1 MSTAYRHIKIPT
13 TGEKI
18 TVRNGKLH
26 VPEQPIVGYVEGD
39 GIGPDITKACLRI
52 WDAAVD
58 KAYGGK
64 RRIHWCETFL
74 GEKAAGL
81 YDGNYCPDE
90 TLKVLQELVVSI
102 KGPLTTPVGGGF
114 RSLNVALRQDLDL
127 YACVRPVRHY
137 AGVPSPL
144 KRPDK
149 VDIVLFRENTEDV
162 YAGIEYKTGTPE
174 NAKVAEFL
182 RKEMKAKFF
191 EGAGIGIKP
200 VSEFGSKRLVRK
212 AIQYAIDNG
221 RESVTLVHKGN
232 IQKFTEG
239 AFRNWGYEV
248 ARTEFGQVTIT
259 EEQLYGEFKGKL
271 PEGKIVIK
279 DRIADIMFQMML
291 LRPEEF
297 DVIATTN
304 LNGDYLSD
312 AIAAEVGGVGIAPG
326 ANIADHVAV
335 FEATH
340 GTAPKYANQN
350 KVNPGSLLFS
360 GVMMLEYMGWKEAA
374 DLITLV
380 YPEVVSDGI
389 VTYDFARQID
399 GATEVSTSAFADAL
413 IERIRGGVDID
424 AKRRAQKE
432 QLAKERKQRE
442 IRRLLQ
448 PMEEMLETGRVPH
461 TVGDLMTRALITVR
475 GDETVE
481 QAMHVMTDN
490 NISSVVV
497 EPDAKGEWG
506 ILTRRDIVAKIVR
519 GGGKNPATTKVHEI
533 ATRPVVS
540 VPAEMSIREAAG
552 RISDSNLSRFTVA
565 QGKEVI
571 GIVTET
577 DIFNAVEKYGWVVE

>member
-1 MSTAYRHIKIPT
+1 MSTYRHIKIPA

-18 TVRNGKLH
+18 TVQNGKLH
-26 VPEQPIVGYVEGD
+26 VPDQPIVGYVEGD
-39 GIGPDITKACLRI
+39 GIGPDITRACLRI
-52 WDAAVD
+52 WDAAIE

-64 RRIHWCETFL
+64 RKIHWCETYL

-90 TLKVLQELVVSI
+90 TLKVLQDLVVSI

-144 KRPDK
+144 KRPDL

-162 YAGIEYKTGTPE
+162 YAGIEYKAGTPE
-174 NAKVAEFL
+174 NAKVAAFL
-182 RKEMKAKFF
+182 RTEMKAKFF

-200 VSEFGSKRLVRK
+200 ISEFGSKRLVRK
-212 AIQYAIDNG
+212 AIQYAVDNG

-239 AFRNWGYEV
+239 AFRNWGYAV
-248 ARTEFGQVTIT
+248 AREEFASVTIT
-259 EEQLYGEFKGKL
+259 EEQLYGEFKGKV

-291 LRPEEF
+291 LRPDEF

-312 AIAAEVGGVGIAPG
+312 AIAAEVGGMGIAPG
-326 ANIADHVAV
+326 ANIADNVAV

-380 YPEVVSDGI
+380 YPELVSDGI

-399 GATEVSTSAFADAL
+399 GATEVGTSQFADAL
-413 IERIRGGVDID
+413 IERIQGGID
-424 AKRRAQKE
+424 LEAKRKAQQD
-432 QLAKERKQRE
+432 QLVKERKQRE

-448 PMEEMLETGRVPH
+448 PTEEMLDTGRVPH
-461 TVGDLMTRALITVR
+461 TVADLMTRALITV
-475 GDETVE
+475 GDDETVE
-481 QAMHVMTDN
+481 QAMHLMTHN

-497 EPDAKGEWG
+497 EPNGDGVWG
-506 ILTRRDIVAKIVR
+506 IITRRDIVAKIVR
-519 GGGKNPATTKVHEI
+519 GAGKNPATTKVRDV
-533 ATRPVVS
+533 ASRPLVS
-540 VPAEMSIREAAG
+540 VPAETSIRDAAAK
-552 RISDSNLSRFTVA
+552 ISDGNISRFTVV

-577 DIFNAVEKYGWVVE
+577 DIFNAVEKYGWAVE

>member
-1 MSTAYRHIKIPT
+1 MSTAYRHIKIPG

-26 VPEQPIVGYVEGD
+26 VPDEPIIGYVEGD
-39 GIGPDITKACLRI
+39 GIGPDITRACLRI
-52 WDAAVD
+52 WDAAVE

-64 RRIHWCETFL
+64 RRIHWCESFL

-90 TLKVLQELVVSI
+90 TLQVLQELVVSI

-162 YAGIEYKTGTPE
+162 YAGIEYKTGTAE

-259 EEQLYGEFKGKL
+259 EEQLYGEFRGKL

-424 AKRRAQKE
+424 AKRRAQKD

-475 GDETVE
+475 DDETVE

-497 EPDAKGEWG
+497 EPDVRGEWG

-519 GGGKNPATTKVHEI
+519 GAGRNPGTTKVREI

-565 QGKEVI
+565 QGKDMI